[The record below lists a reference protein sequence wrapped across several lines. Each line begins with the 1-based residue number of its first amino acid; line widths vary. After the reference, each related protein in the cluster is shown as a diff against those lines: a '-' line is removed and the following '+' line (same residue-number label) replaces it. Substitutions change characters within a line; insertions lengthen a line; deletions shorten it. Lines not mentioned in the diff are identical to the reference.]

1 MRVYPRVSGFFAMRH
16 GGITLFTGRNGLCV
30 LTLIHL
36 NLHPDS
42 FLKILSR
49 FLNHAILTR
58 AVIGDNIIAS

>member
-49 FLNHAILTR
+49 VLNRRFLYRLNLAQ
-58 AVIGDNIIAS
+58 VIIF